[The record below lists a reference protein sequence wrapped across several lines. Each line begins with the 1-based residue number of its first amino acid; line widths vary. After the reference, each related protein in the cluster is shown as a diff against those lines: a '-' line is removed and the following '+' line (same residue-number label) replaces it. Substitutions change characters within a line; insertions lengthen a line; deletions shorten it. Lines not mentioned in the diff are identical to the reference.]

1 MIQLKVALST
11 RNQSI
16 NHIYDLILF
25 ILVFQGSSG
34 GKYKNK
40 RESEQLKV
48 KKNEKVNK
56 RNSFE
61 NEKTKK
67 PNSKRKSDSFDEKKL
82 KEDNGHG
89 KTKYSSSLKKGSRL
103 TDNTDLD
110 SLIDDLH
117 NTVKKAR
124 SGTKSKKVN
133 QDTCY
138 NKLPKSF
145 TQKTTAEDA
154 YSVDMDSDFEEKEC
168 KGHKKNKA
176 KNQNNNGRMKSSSK
190 SQKENGTKSSSVSS
204 RPQRQKGN
212 KNSYNTEISNCRRS
226 MRLRTQSYNTKQKDY
241 VENEDESS
249 DEDESESSDDFSQ
262 KKGTV
267 KAKHTQSRINKPS
280 EKNRPSDNEDLEWT
294 KPEINR
300 LNR

>member
-1 MIQLKVALST
+1 
-11 RNQSI
+11 
-16 NHIYDLILF
+16 
-25 ILVFQGSSG
+25 
-34 GKYKNK
+34 
-40 RESEQLKV
+40 
-48 KKNEKVNK
+48 
-56 RNSFE
+56 
-61 NEKTKK
+61 
-67 PNSKRKSDSFDEKKL
+67 
-82 KEDNGHG
+82 
-89 KTKYSSSLKKGSRL
+89 
-103 TDNTDLD
+103 
-110 SLIDDLH
+110 
-117 NTVKKAR
+117 
-124 SGTKSKKVN
+124 VN

-154 YSVDMDSDFEEKEC
+154 YSVDMDSDFEEKEF

-204 RPQRQKGN
+204 KPQRQKGN

-226 MRLRTQSYNTKQKDY
+226 MRIRTQSYNTKQKDY